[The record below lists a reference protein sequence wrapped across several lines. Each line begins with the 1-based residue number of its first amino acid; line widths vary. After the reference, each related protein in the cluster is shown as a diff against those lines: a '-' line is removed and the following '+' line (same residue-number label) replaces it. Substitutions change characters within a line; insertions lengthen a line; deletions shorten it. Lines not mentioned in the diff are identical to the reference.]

1 MDKGTQRFELAGKVD
16 DPLAEIFARFW
27 TAFASQDMVDGEIAL
42 SPAEKMLVGA
52 EKVRDRFWLASAIW
66 SNEVV
71 YRLKG
76 DWAGARNF
84 SDRGLFNS
92 PCTHASFLAESSMKT
107 ELIPR

>member
-1 MDKGTQRFELAGKVD
+1 
-16 DPLAEIFARFW
+16 
-27 TAFASQDMVDGEIAL
+27 MVDSEIAL

-71 YRLKG
+71 YRLNG

-84 SDRGLFNS
+84 SDRGLFIS
-92 PCTHASFLAESSMKT
+92 PPYPRILSGRVFCKYQVGGLSQGLVYVEQVLEFMRSSK
-107 ELIPR
+107 P

>member
-1 MDKGTQRFELAGKVD
+1 MEASVDIGRHGFQLAGKVED
-16 DPLAEIFARFW
+16 LLTEIFARFW
-27 TAFASQDMVDGEIAL
+27 TAFASQDMDDSEIAL

-84 SDRGLFNS
+84 SDQGLFIS
-92 PCTHASFLAESSMKT
+92 PAY
-107 ELIPR
+107 PRILSGRVFCED

>member
-1 MDKGTQRFELAGKVD
+1 MDNSTPGFEQAEKVED
-16 DPLAEIFARFW
+16 LLTEIFACSP
-27 TAFASQDMVDGEIAL
+27 TAFASRDMVDAEIAL

-76 DWAGARNF
+76 DWAGARNL
-84 SDRGLFNS
+84 SDRGLFIS
-92 PCTHASFLAESSMKT
+92 PTY
-107 ELIPR
+107 PRILS

>member
-1 MDKGTQRFELAGKVD
+1 MDKGTRRFEQAGKVD
-16 DPLAEIFARFW
+16 DPLTEIFVRFW
-27 TAFASQDMVDGEIAL
+27 TAFASQDMVDSEIAL

-76 DWAGARNF
+76 DWAGARHYG
-84 SDRGLFNS
+84 DRGLFIS
-92 PCTHASFLAESSMKT
+92 PTYLRILSGRVFCED
-107 ELIPR
+107 